1 MNVKRERV
9 IVDVESDY
17 IKSYYFYWEID
28 IMFMIKTQNRTPL
41 TDSLRAFTPLARAL
55 IHTSAPPEP
64 SLSTRAHGERLGFQ
78 SPLSVLIVILD
89 RNFILSYFVKLRSF
103 EKSEKVYCESI

>member
-41 TDSLRAFTPLARAL
+41 TD
-55 IHTSAPPEP
+55 
-64 SLSTRAHGERLGFQ
+64 
-78 SPLSVLIVILD
+78 
-89 RNFILSYFVKLRSF
+89 
-103 EKSEKVYCESI
+103 